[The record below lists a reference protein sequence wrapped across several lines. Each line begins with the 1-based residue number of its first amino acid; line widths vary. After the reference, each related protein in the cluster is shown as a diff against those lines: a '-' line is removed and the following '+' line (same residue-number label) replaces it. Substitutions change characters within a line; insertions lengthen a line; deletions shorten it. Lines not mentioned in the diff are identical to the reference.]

1 MENSASI
8 NKAGYIAKNSTAD
21 DLYARVKALYTDMSY
36 VWGNCNGIEKWD
48 TWSEICRNWDLI
60 RELFPRVALCVEY
73 CSEQIKAELKLIC
86 TSEEK
91 KAAAIAYI
99 DDLIRLGF
107 VGEIVSDMAISYM
120 VDAAVRMLNEKYGKE
135 WGLTN
140 TAAIAKV
147 AKNVATASVSAP
159 VERDGK

>member
-1 MENSASI
+1 MGQIRKVTLLEDL
-8 NKAGYIAKNSTAD
+8 KTRVST
-21 DLYARVKALYTDMSY
+21 LYGDMSF
-36 VWGNCNGIEKWD
+36 VWGNCNDIEKWD
-48 TWSEICRNWDLI
+48 TWDEVCRNWDLI

-73 CSEQIKAELKLIC
+73 CSEQIKAELKLVC

-91 KAAAIAYI
+91 KAAAVAYI

-135 WGLTN
+135 WGLTD
-140 TAAIAKV
+140 TTAIARA
-147 AKNVATASVSAP
+147 AKNVATASASAP
-159 VERDGK
+159 VERDGR